1 MFNIGDWIYDLFGPY
16 GAWGILLC
24 IFLIFLIDAI
34 AFPTLPELF
43 FVIGFM
49 YNPTLEFGMQLLM
62 VAIIAEIIGISTL
75 YWIVEHIRVPVRIKN
90 VAEKYVKFLIVS
102 DERMLLV
109 NRAAPMIP
117 FAGAFISIIEDW
129 RLSKAMMYI
138 ILGCIL
144 KYGLIM
150 LMSNF
155 FFTYFNSG
163 DAQTYTILFVI
174 AVIVISLIFAYIKKK
189 RSGLANESC

>member
-49 YNPTLEFGMQLLM
+49 YNPSIEFGLQLLM
-62 VAIIAEIIGISTL
+62 VAIVAEIIGISTL
-75 YWIVEHIRVPVRIKN
+75 YWIVEHVRVPERIKN
-90 VAEKYVKFLIVS
+90 IAEKYVKFLIVS

-117 FAGAFISIIEDW
+117 FAGAFISIIESW

-138 ILGCIL
+138 VLGCVL

-155 FFTYFNSG
+155 FFTYFSSG
-163 DAQTYTILFVI
+163 EAQTYTILFVI
-174 AVIVISLIFAYIKKK
+174 VLIVISLIFAYFKKK
-189 RSGLANESC
+189 GSGLTNESC

>member
-49 YNPTLEFGMQLLM
+49 YNPTLEFGFQLLM
-62 VAIIAEIIGISTL
+62 VAIVAEIIGISTL
-75 YWIVEHIRVPVRIKN
+75 YWIVEHVRVPARIKN
-90 VAEKYVKFLIVS
+90 IAEKYVKFLIVS

-129 RLSKAMMYI
+129 RLSRAMVYI
-138 ILGCIL
+138 ILGCVL

-174 AVIVISLIFAYIKKK
+174 AVIVISLIFAYFKKK

>member
-62 VAIIAEIIGISTL
+62 VAIVAEIIGISTL